1 MKFKMNFY
9 KERQQPVTSVGI
21 IGIKLEDIEES
32 VQNFIK
38 TNLKLNI
45 SDNANI
51 MINKPNDLE
60 YFSYLK
66 NKIKFVMIARKHSVG
81 FIEFIR
87 GKYRENNNQELIF
100 LFRQMSM
107 EEINIIKQAKD
118 FDDLW
123 SHLWSTN
130 KYKTKYLS
138 EYNIS
143 KQKFNSL
150 KEGKFMFLDLNF
162 YVNHVKPDWIYPEW
176 GFPKGRPNSSRES
189 LLNCAKREFQEETG
203 LTADDYDVLENL
215 GQFEEHFIG
224 TNGIQYKHI
233 YYVALIQNNVQLRL
247 SPENHH
253 QKYEIGDIQFH
264 SIEDGLKVI
273 RPYHKHR
280 VQILIKL
287 HVSLIN
293 HLMMC
298 LNS

>member
-1 MKFKMNFY
+1 MKYKTNFY
-9 KERQQPVTSVGI
+9 KEKTQPVTSVGI
-21 IGIKLEDIEES
+21 IAIKLEDIDDT
-32 VQNFIK
+32 VQSKIK
-38 TNLKLNI
+38 STLKININDHTNIL
-45 SDNANI
+45 
-51 MINKPNDLE
+51 INKPNDLE

-107 EEINIIKQAKD
+107 HEIEIIKNAKD

-138 EYNIS
+138 EYNQS
-143 KQKFNSL
+143 KYKFNSL

-176 GFPKGRPNSSRES
+176 GFPKGRPNSSKEL

-203 LTADDYDVLENL
+203 LTDSDYDVLEHV
-215 GQFEEHFIG
+215 GPFEEHFIG

-233 YYVALIQNNVQLRL
+233 YYVALIKNNVELKL

-253 QKYEIGDIQFH
+253 QKYEIGDIQFY

-280 VQILIKL
+280 VQILIRL

-293 HLMMC
+293 QLILS